1 MSQQGPILVVST
13 ARRPSFAATLDLGRL
28 FPVVETEWA
37 DAVRAVEQ
45 VQPAAVLAATS
56 DTDAAGLAELA
67 ARVAARQPY
76 LPLISVDPRVPHP
89 DNVIPFFQ
97 SQTSQTPDG
106 GSDRLVARLRAALR
120 VRSLHATVMRRLVP
134 ATPMALSHIDPAR
147 DATVLLIGR
156 GGAYPTLSVALGE
169 RTGVVGA
176 LSIEAAAKHLNV
188 RDIDGIV
195 LGEGFS
201 PRVVDAFLTVLTEDA
216 RFRNLPVVVTADDL
230 APAYDLP
237 NLEIVSDDSAQVVST
252 VLPLIRQHAFEAHL
266 SRTLKA
272 IDADGL
278 IDARTGLLTPE
289 AFERD
294 FASAIYQTQQRGGG
308 LSVARFAFD
317 PGTSPRAV
325 RRRADHQPPDAANG
339 FRRRA
344 GGRLGGR
351 GRRRYRSEHRPHR
364 RTAAVQRDAPY
375 LARQA
380 RHTGGTGCD
389 GRNPGVEGFR
399 EVAAGVVRE
408 RRGSPRRVVI
418 VLSTSLIK
426 TRFRCHCRPRT
437 PRSLQAILKLA
448 CKAFDF
454 P

>member
-13 ARRPSFAATLDLGRL
+13 ARRPSFAATLDIGRL

-37 DAVRAVEQ
+37 DAVRAVDQ

-67 ARVAARQPY
+67 ARAAVRQPY
-76 LPLISVDPRVPHP
+76 LPLISVDPQVPHP

-97 SQTSQTPDG
+97 NQIPPSQVAPTQTLQTQG

-120 VRSLHATVMRRLVP
+120 VRSLHATVMRRLEP
-134 ATPMALSHIDPAR
+134 ATPMGLSHIDPAR

-201 PRVVDAFLTVLTEDA
+201 PRVIDAFLTVLTEDA
-216 RFRNLPVVVTADDL
+216 RFRNLPVVLAGGDL

-237 NLEIVSDDSAQVVST
+237 NLEVVSDAAAQVVAT
-252 VLPLIRQHAFEAHL
+252 ALPLIRQHAFEANL

-278 IDARTGLLTPE
+278 IDARTGLLTRE

-294 FASAIYQTQQRGGG
+294 FASPIYQTQERGGG
-308 LSVARFAFD
+308 MSVARFAVD
-317 PGTSPRAV
+317 PEHPRAQFDGALIISRLMRQMDFGAAEEGGSV
-325 RRRADHQPPDAANG
+325 VVVFAETDLKTAHTIARRLSSVMRHTSHGHRDA
-339 FRRRA
+339 
-344 GGRLGGR
+344 
-351 GRRRYRSEHRPHR
+351 RSEP
-364 RTAAVQRDAPY
+364 AVTVATLLPNDSAKSLRSR
-375 LARQA
+375 LSRSKE
-380 RHTGGTGCD
+380 RGVGKGG
-389 GRNPGVEGFR
+389 E
-399 EVAAGVVRE
+399 
-408 RRGSPRRVVI
+408 
-418 VLSTSLIK
+418 
-426 TRFRCHCRPRT
+426 
-437 PRSLQAILKLA
+437 
-448 CKAFDF
+448 
-454 P
+454 

>member
-1 MSQQGPILVVST
+1 
-13 ARRPSFAATLDLGRL
+13 
-28 FPVVETEWA
+28 VVETEWA
-37 DAVRAVEQ
+37 DAMRAVEQ

-56 DTDAAGLAELA
+56 DTDAAGLAVLA

-76 LPLISVDPRVPHP
+76 LPLISIDPQLPHP

-97 SQTSQTPDG
+97 TQTLQPQTLQTQGG

-176 LSIEAAAKHLNV
+176 LSIEAAAKHLNI

-195 LGEGFS
+195 LSEGFS
-201 PRVVDAFLTVLTEDA
+201 PRVIDAFLTVLTEDA
-216 RFRNLPVVVTADDL
+216 RFRNLPVVATAVDL
-230 APAYDLP
+230 APTYDLP
-237 NLEIVSDDSAQVVST
+237 NFEIVTDTAAQVVAT

-278 IDARTGLLTPE
+278 IDARTGLLTRE

-317 PGTSPRAV
+317 PEHPRALFDGARIISRLMRQMDFGAAQDDGSV
-325 RRRADHQPPDAANG
+325 VVVFAETDLKTAHAIARRLSSVMRHTSHGNRDA
-339 FRRRA
+339 
-344 GGRLGGR
+344 
-351 GRRRYRSEHRPHR
+351 RSEPVATVATLLPNDSAKSLRSRLQDEAHR
-364 RTAAVQRDAPY
+364 AA
-375 LARQA
+375 
-380 RHTGGTGCD
+380 
-389 GRNPGVEGFR
+389 
-399 EVAAGVVRE
+399 
-408 RRGSPRRVVI
+408 S
-418 VLSTSLIK
+418 
-426 TRFRCHCRPRT
+426 
-437 PRSLQAILKLA
+437 
-448 CKAFDF
+448 
-454 P
+454 

>member
-1 MSQQGPILVVST
+1 MSQQGPILVVSI
-13 ARRPSFAATLDLGRL
+13 ARRPSFAATLDVGRL
-28 FPVVETEWA
+28 FPVIETEWA

-56 DTDAAGLAELA
+56 DTDEAGLAELA

-76 LPLISVDPRVPHP
+76 LPLISVDPRIPHP

-97 SQTSQTPDG
+97 SPIPQPQISQAQGLQTQG

-195 LGEGFS
+195 LAEGFS
-201 PRVVDAFLTVLTEDA
+201 PRVIDAFLTVLTEDA
-216 RFRNLPVVVTADDL
+216 RFRNLPVVVTGGDL

-237 NLEIVSDDSAQVVST
+237 NLEVVSDDATQVVAT
-252 VLPLIRQHAFEAHL
+252 ALPLIRQHAFEAHL

-278 IDARTGLLTPE
+278 IDARTGLLTSE

-317 PGTSPRAV
+317 PDHPRAQFDGARIISRLMRQMDFGAAQEDGSV
-325 RRRADHQPPDAANG
+325 VVVFAETDLKTAHTIARRLSSVMRHTSHGQRDE
-339 FRRRA
+339 
-344 GGRLGGR
+344 
-351 GRRRYRSEHRPHR
+351 RSEPAVTVATLLPNDSAKSLRSRLQEEAHR
-364 RTAAVQRDAPY
+364 AA
-375 LARQA
+375 
-380 RHTGGTGCD
+380 
-389 GRNPGVEGFR
+389 
-399 EVAAGVVRE
+399 
-408 RRGSPRRVVI
+408 S
-418 VLSTSLIK
+418 
-426 TRFRCHCRPRT
+426 
-437 PRSLQAILKLA
+437 
-448 CKAFDF
+448 
-454 P
+454 